1 MLIFIFCIGYALIVF
16 EHQVKLNKTASAL
29 MTGVLCWTWFVF
41 SGDGSAAH
49 TDGVLH
55 QLSEVLSK
63 SSEIVFFLLG
73 AMTIVELMDAH
84 NGFELITNRI
94 TTTNRRKLLWIVA
107 LITFFLASVL
117 DTLATIVV
125 VIKLLDKLLDDDEE
139 KLTMSGFAVVA
150 ANAGG
155 SWSVIGAPT
164 TTMLWIGKQIT
175 VSAAAK
181 ALFLPCLLS
190 MILVLLVYQ
199 LRFSK
204 KEAPAAAPLLKNDLS
219 RSEKAMFFI
228 GIIALLFVPVFK
240 TVTHLPPYMGM
251 MMSLAVVWAGSEIMN
266 YRRDEED
273 KQRYS
278 VGAALSKIEIP
289 SLLFF
294 LGILLAVG
302 SLEVTGMLDNLAE
315 NLEQVLPN
323 KTITISVIGLLS
335 AIVDNIPLT
344 AATMGMYD
352 LSVFPTDNSLW
363 LLTAYCVGTGG
374 SILVIGSAAG
384 VAAMGVRKS
393 MDFFWYVRHISIWAL
408 ATYLLGIFL
417 FLLFQNL

>member
-1 MLIFIFCIGYALIVF
+1 MIILVFCIGYALIVL
-16 EHQVKLNKTASAL
+16 EHQVKLNKSASAL
-29 MTGVLCWTWFVF
+29 MTGVICWALYMF
-41 SGDGSAAH
+41 SGDGSEGY
-49 TDGVLH
+49 TDGVIH

-63 SSEIVFFLLG
+63 SAEIVFFLLG

-94 TTTNRRKLLWIVA
+94 TTTNRRKLLWIVSI
-107 LITFFLASVL
+107 ITFFLASVL

-125 VIKLLDKLLDDDEE
+125 VIKLLDKLLDDDRE

-175 VSAAAK
+175 VGGTAI

-190 MILVLLVYQ
+190 IIAVLVVYQ
-199 LRFSK
+199 FRFPNTSN
-204 KEAPAAAPLLKNDLS
+204 PAVEDLPKNKLT
-219 RSEKAMFFI
+219 RAEKAMFFI
-228 GIIALLFVPVFK
+228 GIIALLLVPVFK
-240 TVTHLPPYMGM
+240 TLTHLPPYMGM
-251 MMSLAVVWAGSEIMN
+251 MLSLGLVWVASEIIHHE
-266 YRRDEED
+266 RDEQE

-278 VGAALSKIEIP
+278 VGAALSKIETP

-302 SLEVTGMLDNLAE
+302 SLEVTGTLDSLAE
-315 NLEQVLPN
+315 GLEHVIPN
-323 KTITISVIGLLS
+323 KTITISIIGLMS

-344 AATMGMYD
+344 AATMGMYEI
-352 LSVFPTDNSLW
+352 SSFPTDDPLW

-384 VAAMGVRKS
+384 VAAMGMRKA
-393 MDFFWYVRHISIWAL
+393 MDFFWYVRNISFWAL
-408 ATYLLGIFL
+408 LAYVVGILL
-417 FLLFQNL
+417 FLVV